1 MASMSA
7 SLDTGEATEDAT
19 RTTAAAVARSSAEEE
34 GGEHGGNIPAREI
47 HRKSVNKYH
56 KCCNIDQSVL
66 RRK

>member
-7 SLDTGEATEDAT
+7 SLDTGEAAEDAT

-34 GGEHGGNIPAREI
+34 GGHGRGNIPARGI

-56 KCCNIDQSVL
+56 KCCNIDHSVL
-66 RRK
+66 KRK

>member
-19 RTTAAAVARSSAEEE
+19 RTTAAVARSSAEEE

-47 HRKSVNKYH
+47 HRKPVK
-56 KCCNIDQSVL
+56 
-66 RRK
+66 

>member
-19 RTTAAAVARSSAEEE
+19 RTTAAVARSSAEEE
-34 GGEHGGNIPAREI
+34 GGEHGRGNIPAREI

>member
-34 GGEHGGNIPAREI
+34 GGEHGRGNIPAREI
-47 HRKSVNKYH
+47 HRK
-56 KCCNIDQSVL
+56 
-66 RRK
+66 

>member
-47 HRKSVNKYH
+47 RSKSVN
-56 KCCNIDQSVL
+56 
-66 RRK
+66 